1 MHQINDVLAV
11 CGPRLSLNIIE
22 SLLLL
27 RELPYSV
34 RSSGDV
40 LRTGLLAP
48 LEKSSVWKKRTKK
61 KEKKKR
67 NRSKRKKKGRMKEE
81 RKKEEKVREIVNGR
95 NINYERTMSSRY
107 LLYL

>member
-1 MHQINDVLAV
+1 MHKNILHQISDVLVV
-11 CGPRLSLNIIE
+11 CGPRLSLNLIE

-48 LEKSSVWKKRTKK
+48 LEKSSEMERTKK
-61 KEKKKR
+61 KEERKEGRKEEIKNEEKKNEK
-67 NRSKRKKKGRMKEE
+67 E
-81 RKKEEKVREIVNGR
+81 RKKEEKKK
-95 NINYERTMSSRY
+95 
-107 LLYL
+107 

>member
-1 MHQINDVLAV
+1 MHQINDVLVV
-11 CGPRLSLNIIE
+11 CGPRLSLNLIE

-48 LEKSSVWKKRTKK
+48 LEKSSVI
-61 KEKKKR
+61 EKKKKKGKR
-67 NRSKRKKKGRMKEE
+67 REKRKEEIKKDEKKNEKE
-81 RKKEEKVREIVNGR
+81 KKEEKKK
-95 NINYERTMSSRY
+95 
-107 LLYL
+107 

>member
-1 MHQINDVLAV
+1 MHKYILHQISDVLVV
-11 CGPRLSLNIIE
+11 CGPRLSLNLIE

-48 LEKSSVWKKRTKK
+48 LEKSSEMEKKKK
-61 KEKKKR
+61 KENRREKRKEEIKKERKKK
-67 NRSKRKKKGRMKEE
+67 RSKRKKKRRK
-81 RKKEEKVREIVNGR
+81 RKKKGRES
-95 NINYERTMSSRY
+95 ER
-107 LLYL
+107 